1 VVEDDDEEEEEDAVA
16 DAAPSRVSEILAQ
29 LQAAVEEGNGGDV
42 LAQVLPELA
51 TEVSG
56 IESASKDI
64 QAANVGLEDQA
75 SAVKDQFLRLTADFD
90 NFKKRTIK
98 EKAQLGE
105 TAKGKVFEAMLPA
118 LDNFDLAK
126 ANLKGEN
133 EGEEK
138 IINQYQGLVDGLM
151 GVLTAQG
158 LTPVEG
164 VGTEF
169 DPNFHEAIMREESDE
184 PEDVIIEEFR
194 KGYKMGEDTLVR
206 ASMVKVS
213 SGPAAE

>member
-1 VVEDDDEEEEEDAVA
+1 MVEDDDEEEEEDAVA

-56 IESASKDI
+56 IESAFKDI

-164 VGTEF
+164 VGTVF
-169 DPNFHEAIMREESDE
+169 DPNFHEAIMRESDE

-194 KGYKMGEDTLVR
+194 KGTKWARTPRPGVDGEGLLR
-206 ASMVKVS
+206 
-213 SGPAAE
+213 PRR